1 MIGSLPSWLGEAL
14 PGYYKVSRCHI
25 NLYCFIFSGCLQL
38 LLKAGGGG
46 TFYGRNDL
54 AGPMNIGENIY
65 IASRRRKQI
74 FMDNLIS
81 KGGLKWE
88 QIGRKIR
95 TFQIIIFK

>member
-1 MIGSLPSWLGEAL
+1 M
-14 PGYYKVSRCHI
+14 
-25 NLYCFIFSGCLQL
+25 
-38 LLKAGGGG
+38 
-46 TFYGRNDL
+46 